1 MSGDDGGYK
10 LQASFKYGPGMT
22 GMMNVRSNDTEEFTR
37 LVNQALESIGP
48 LAVLQDAFNTEF
60 ASVSAVASAFPGTT
74 VINQPAQQGGTP
86 NCGPN
91 GSHGA
96 MQYREAPDGS
106 WKGHFCPLQKGD
118 VNKCKPRYIR

>member
-1 MSGDDGGYK
+1 MSGDDYK
-10 LQASFKYGPGMT
+10 FQASLKYGPGGS
-22 GMMNVRSNDTEEFTR
+22 GMLNVRANSREEFVAA
-37 LVNQALESIGP
+37 VNEAVDSIGP
-48 LAVLQDAFNTEF
+48 LAVLTEAFNTEF
-60 ASVSAVASAFPGTT
+60 ASVSAVASAFPTAM
-74 VINQPAQQGGTP
+74 VVNQQPAQQGGTP